1 MRKRI
6 ANGTAIRA
14 LREAT
19 GLSGSAFAPRCGVSQ
34 GYMSHVERGQKQ
46 PSRAVLIAIAAQ
58 LGVPL
63 DAISYVTFECE
74 HDHEGAA
81 A

>member
-1 MRKRI
+1 MRKRL

-19 GLSGSAFAPRCGVSQ
+19 GLSGSAFAPKCGVSQ
-34 GYMSHVERGQKQ
+34 GYMSQVELNQKQ
-46 PSRAVLIAIAAQ
+46 PSRGVLIQIAAQ

-74 HDHEGAA
+74 HAHEDAA
-81 A
+81 